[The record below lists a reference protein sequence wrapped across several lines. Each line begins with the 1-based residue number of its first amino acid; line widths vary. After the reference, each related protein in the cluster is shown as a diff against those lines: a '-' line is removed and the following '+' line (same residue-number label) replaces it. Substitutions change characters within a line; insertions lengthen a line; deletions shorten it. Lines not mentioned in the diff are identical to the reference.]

1 MLKLNDQQR
10 ELPMKK
16 LFLIPMSV
24 CWLFF
29 MSITLALIS
38 ILLSILG
45 SVFIPN
51 GLLDNLLGFLTTLG
65 DAGFV
70 GIITLIACV
79 GQYYLAYWLY
89 LFFKTKAT

>member
-1 MLKLNDQQR
+1 
-10 ELPMKK
+10 
-16 LFLIPMSV
+16 
-24 CWLFF
+24 
-29 MSITLALIS
+29 
-38 ILLSILG
+38 
-45 SVFIPN
+45 
-51 GLLDNLLGFLTTLG
+51 LDNLLGFLTTLG